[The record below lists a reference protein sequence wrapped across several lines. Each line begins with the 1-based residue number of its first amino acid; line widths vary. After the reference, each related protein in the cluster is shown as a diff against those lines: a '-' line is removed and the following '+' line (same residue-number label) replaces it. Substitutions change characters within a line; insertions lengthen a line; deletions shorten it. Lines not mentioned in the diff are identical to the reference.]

1 MRRRARRARLAALA
15 PLVGMGWTL
24 ATGCGHAGYPPAS
37 AHELL
42 GQPLP
47 SIQHRRTLDG
57 QPFDA
62 AQLAGRPVVVKF
74 FADYCPPCKESLPAA
89 ERVHEAHP
97 EVSFVGV
104 DEDESVEAASAVVQ
118 RYGVTFPVVHDVGSV
133 LSGRFRVSALP
144 MTFVGD
150 STGVIR
156 WVGAGAQTEGEL
168 RQAVE
173 AAR

>member
-1 MRRRARRARLAALA
+1 MRALACLVAIGAALA
-15 PLVGMGWTL
+15 P
-24 ATGCGHAGYPPAS
+24 GCGHAGYPATTPHA
-37 AHELL
+37 LL

-62 AQLAGRPVVVKF
+62 ARLAGKPAVVKF
-74 FADYCPPCKESLPAA
+74 FADYCVPCKATLPAA

-104 DEDESVEAASAVVQ
+104 DEDESVETARAVAE
-118 RYGVTFPVVHDVGSV
+118 RYAVSFPVLHDAGNV
-133 LSGRFRVSALP
+133 LSGRFRVSTLP
-144 MTFVGD
+144 MTFVVD

-156 WVGAGAQTEGEL
+156 WVGAEAQTEQEL
-168 RQAVE
+168 QQAVE